1 MTKKS
6 YIDENGEARELDST
20 FFKEAKRGRPP
31 LPSEEVKEAISIR
44 LDPDIVKHYRAKG
57 KGWQSRINADL
68 RKIIS

>member
-1 MTKKS
+1 MTRKS
-6 YIDENGEARELDST
+6 YVDENGEARELDSA